1 MAGRLLRVLV
11 NRPGERFG
19 AAHETEGAFY
29 AEPVDLALAQAQ
41 HDALV
46 TVLEDA
52 GAQVERL
59 GSEAG
64 PDSIYTYDPALVVR
78 RRRDPAA
85 LGQGDP
91 AAGGAGDGRVV
102 RAATAS
108 PCSRGSRSRSSPT
121 AAICSGS
128 TRTRS

>member
-19 AAHETEGAFY
+19 AAHETDGAFY
-29 AEPVDLALAQAQ
+29 AEPIDLGLAQAQ

-59 GSEAG
+59 GHE
-64 PDSIYTYDPALVVR
+64 V
-78 RRRDPAA
+78 
-85 LGQGDP
+85 
-91 AAGGAGDGRVV
+91 
-102 RAATAS
+102 
-108 PCSRGSRSRSSPT
+108 
-121 AAICSGS
+121 
-128 TRTRS
+128 